1 LIFLIY
7 YREKFKKT
15 VDILGDMIIFILLL
29 SDIDIL
35 VINIS
40 SVVNILGGE

>member
-1 LIFLIY
+1 
-7 YREKFKKT
+7 